1 MWFSFYFIRISPNG
15 LFVIFFVNTYVL
27 VVIFYEKISVL
38 LIVISK
44 IKNVKSC
51 YLNVRVWGLIHQINE
66 EK

>member
-51 YLNVRVWGLIHQINE
+51 YLNVSVWGSVHQINDM
-66 EK
+66 K

>member
-27 VVIFYEKISVL
+27 VVIFYEKINVL

-44 IKNVKSC
+44 IKNIKGC

>member
-38 LIVISK
+38 LIVINK
-44 IKNVKSC
+44 IKNIKGC
-51 YLNVRVWGLIHQINE
+51 YLNVSVWGSVHQINDM
-66 EK
+66 K

>member
-1 MWFSFYFIRISPNG
+1 MANRKVSHLLYLKY

-27 VVIFYEKISVL
+27 VVIFYEKINVL

-51 YLNVRVWGLIHQINE
+51 YLNVSVWGLIHQINE